1 MQQLQNAS
9 DSGVEEAS
17 AMALAREIL
26 DAVPRAT
33 FIIRETAYRHR
44 TKSVSFPQLR
54 VLAIVSKVPCADLSS
69 IARQLSLS
77 LSASSRLVEHLVEKK
92 LLQRKVSKDN
102 RRKIELTLTAAGK
115 RTLAK
120 TNKAVERELAACLDT
135 LPAEA
140 RETLMTAMSMLRQMC
155 SAACAHHE

>member
-9 DSGVEEAS
+9 DWNPSPAAV
-17 AMALAREIL
+17 ARELL

-69 IARQLSLS
+69 IARQLALS
-77 LSASSRLVEHLVEKK
+77 LSATSRLAEHLVAKK
-92 LLQRKVSKDN
+92 LLQRKTPRDN
-102 RRKIELTLTAAGK
+102 RRKISLSLTAAGK
-115 RTLAK
+115 RTLAH
-120 TNKAVERELAACLDT
+120 TTRGVEKELAACLENISPESRRT
-135 LPAEA
+135 LFSAM
-140 RETLMTAMSMLRQMC
+140 TLLRDMC
-155 SAACAHHE
+155 CAACAAHD